1 MAGCRLPVD
10 DSGDH
15 RLPLDP
21 VPSIAGVGVLQAAT
35 DIADCCRAEQGDG
48 PIVLVL
54 APTREL
60 AVQIQQECQKF
71 GSTSRIKN
79 TCVYGGAPK
88 GPQSAVLRAGVE
100 IVIATPGGRLCVTL
114 LSWAGQ
120 GCLLVRRCWHQ
131 WALQNLPALLH
142 LHSFWCVFCLD
153 FLKDSSSSSAC
164 TIGTALAQMS
174 AVL

>member
-1 MAGCRLPVD
+1 MQSV
-10 DSGDH
+10 
-15 RLPLDP
+15 
-21 VPSIAGVGVLQAAT
+21 AGVGVLQAANE
-35 DIADCCRAEQGDG
+35 IAHCCRAEQGDG

-100 IVIATPGGRLCVTL
+100 IVIATPGGGLCSAQLGRPRLL
-114 LSWAGQ
+114 A
-120 GCLLVRRCWHQ
+120 CLQLVVPVGI
-131 WALQNLPALLH
+131 AKPA
-142 LHSFWCVFCLD
+142 C
-153 FLKDSSSSSAC
+153 SA
-164 TIGTALAQMS
+164 AP
-174 AVL
+174 